1 MSTLQAGSL
10 WWSYNT
16 RPGRADQGTEEL
28 KEGEALGADCESL
41 AAPAWGLRNQGP
53 SVLAETRHGPARQAR
68 TGGPA
73 SALAPATVHPTH
85 AGAGWEPGCLGLSR
99 WVGAGASLSGR
110 HPLNF
115 LSQPHRKL
123 SRPWAQPCASTGPQ
137 DPLGTGPSRA
147 GSAEIMGSK
156 AKEPP
161 SPAVQHFTFAL
172 TDLAGNRRFG
182 FCRLG
187 AGAQSCLC
195 ILSRLPWFEVFYKL
209 LNNVGDLLAQNQVS
223 EAQELLLNLLQQPL
237 PGTQASGPLEL
248 GGGVKTSGTQGPQP
262 PAPGDSRPLSCF
274 VAPDSGRLPS
284 IPENRNLTEL
294 VVAVTD
300 ENIVGL
306 FAALLAE
313 RRVLLT
319 ASKLSTLTSC
329 VFASCA
335 LLYPMRWE
343 HVLIPTLPPH
353 LLDYCCAPMPYLI
366 GVHASLAEKVRDKA
380 LEDVVMMNVDS
391 NILETPFNDVQAL
404 PPDVVSLLRL
414 RLRKVALVPG
424 EGVSRLFLK
433 VQALLFG
440 GYRDALVCS
449 PGQPVTFSEEAFLA
463 QKPGAPLQAFHRR
476 AVHLQLFKQ
485 FIEGRL
491 EKLNIGEG
499 FSDLFEQE
507 ITCSGTCSGILRSY
521 QLWADSLKKGGGAL
535 LHSVKAKTQ
544 PAVRNMY
551 RSAKSGLKGM
561 QSLLMYKDG
570 ESSLQR
576 GGSLR
581 APSLTSRSER
591 LQQRLPITQ
600 HFGKNRPLRPSRRF
614 RLEEGP
620 SKSPREGTPPLSPE
634 KSGSPW
640 AEEALDNSFLESGEE
655 LDLLSEILDSL
666 SMGAKNA
673 GSLRPSQSLDC
684 CQSGDPDGCFSLL
697 AVPGRPRW
705 QPDDEKMPEP
715 QPLSL
720 PADLS
725 SLQEPNQPSDT
736 LNISENPNSHPPSD
750 TNQEIISPSQPS
762 ATTADPGSQGDPKSS
777 PVTQHHS
784 PILHLSPLPKA
795 AEELRAQ
802 DSPCSQLSTGSTQS
816 SPPESQLLTP
826 TKSEPDIAWTFQ
838 PTDASSDSGSP
849 ENPRAQASQVLPAQH
864 SHLQPLEDLGCP
876 RSPAAPSSN
885 WQESQAKSRLRVA
898 ELKKCFEG

>member
-1 MSTLQAGSL
+1 MGPGVPASTPVPPPAYPSRG
-10 WWSYNT
+10 
-16 RPGRADQGTEEL
+16 G
-28 KEGEALGADCESL
+28 LGARMPGSL
-41 AAPAWGLRNQGP
+41 AAGGGWGL
-53 SVLAETRHGPARQAR
+53 
-68 TGGPA
+68 
-73 SALAPATVHPTH
+73 
-85 AGAGWEPGCLGLSR
+85 
-99 WVGAGASLSGR
+99 
-110 HPLNF
+110 
-115 LSQPHRKL
+115 
-123 SRPWAQPCASTGPQ
+123 
-137 DPLGTGPSRA
+137 PLGTSPVKLPLSATQEAEPALGPALRLHRTPGPPGARAQPGA
-147 GSAEIMGSK
+147 GSAGTMGSTVQGDPPAVFDWFFQAACPASLQEDPPILWQFPPDFRDQEAMQMVPK
-156 AKEPP
+156 FCFPFDVEREPP

-172 TDLAGNRRFG
+172 TDLAGNR
-182 FCRLG
+182 
-187 AGAQSCLC
+187 
-195 ILSRLPWFEVFYKL
+195 SRLPWFEVFYKL

-223 EAQELLLNLLQQPL
+223 EAEELLLDLLQQPL
-237 PGTQASGPLEL
+237 PGAQVSMALEL
-248 GGGVKTSGTQGPQP
+248 GGGVKISSTQCALP
-262 PAPGDSRPLSCF
+262 PAPGNSQPLSCF

-329 VFASCA
+329 VYASCA

-366 GVHASLAEKVRDKA
+366 GVHASLAERVRDKA

-391 NILETPFNDVQAL
+391 NTLETPFDDVQAL

-414 RLRKVALVPG
+414 RLRKAALTPG
-424 EGVSRLFLK
+424 EAVSRLFLK
-433 VQALLFG
+433 AQALLFG

-449 PGQPVTFSEEAFLA
+449 PGQPVTFSEETFLA

-491 EKLNIGEG
+491 EKLNLGEG
-499 FSDLFEQE
+499 FSDPFEQE
-507 ITCSGTCSGILRSY
+507 ITCSGTSSGILRSY
-521 QLWADSLKKGGGAL
+521 QLWADNLKKGGGAL

-561 QSLLMYKDG
+561 QNLLMYKDG
-570 ESSLQR
+570 LSCLQR

-581 APSLTSRSER
+581 TPSLTSRSDR

-600 HFGKNRPLRPSRRF
+600 HFGQNRPLRPSRRF
-614 RLEEGP
+614 RLEKEP
-620 SKSPREGTPPLSPE
+620 SEPPAERTPPLSPE
-634 KSGSPW
+634 TAGSPW
-640 AEEALDNSFLESGEE
+640 AEDTLDNSFLESGEE

-666 SMGAKNA
+666 SVGAKHA

-684 CQSGDPDGCFSLL
+684 CHRGNPDDCFSLL

-705 QPDDEKMPEP
+705 QTGDETMPEP

-720 PADLS
+720 PTDLP
-725 SLQEPNQPSDT
+725 SLQAPQPSDAT
-736 LNISENPNSHPPSD
+736 DASENPGSHLPTD
-750 TNQEIISPSQPS
+750 ANQESTSPSQPS
-762 ATTADPGSQGDPKSS
+762 PASEDPSCLGDPTSS
-777 PVTQHHS
+777 LPEPQPPV
-784 PILHLSPLPKA
+784 LRLSPLPKA
-795 AEELRAQ
+795 AEDPRAWE
-802 DSPCSQLSTGSTQS
+802 SPCSPLATDATQP
-816 SPPESQLLTP
+816 SPPESQCLSP
-826 TKSEPDIAWTFQ
+826 TKSRPDIACLTQ
-838 PTDASSDSGSP
+838 PTEASSDSGPP
-849 ENPRAQASQVLPAQH
+849 ENPGARSSWVPPAQPA
-864 SHLQPLEDLGCP
+864 HLQPLEALETP
-876 RSPAAPSSN
+876 KSPAAPPSS
-885 WQESQAKSRLRVA
+885 WQEPQAKSQLRVA